1 MNPGCTF
8 GVVLAPTDVPQS
20 AEKTRFDTLGK
31 IGTKLVTDRAQPTV
45 FTTHQETD
53 SRVALSRAVAEYL
66 APMEVRDLAR
76 PVRFETVV
84 YEWAVQDIKAT
95 YPALGVY
102 ATGAQEYDA
111 NGFTPSIGISRPIA
125 LPQDDYLI
133 HTSNLTV
140 RLTVQV
146 YASDPEERM
155 ALVAGLE
162 RACSPVRFMSGFRLD
177 MPHYFGAR
185 AEFLKK
191 SLTYEDSAEDSQ
203 RRWRR
208 ATVILEARGPVYRVE
223 KIRRATIKPDVQV
236 SQGA

>member
-1 MNPGCTF
+1 
-8 GVVLAPTDVPQS
+8 
-20 AEKTRFDTLGK
+20 
-31 IGTKLVTDRAQPTV
+31 
-45 FTTHQETD
+45 
-53 SRVALSRAVAEYL
+53 
-66 APMEVRDLAR
+66 
-76 PVRFETVV
+76 
-84 YEWAVQDIKAT
+84 
-95 YPALGVY
+95 
-102 ATGAQEYDA
+102 
-111 NGFTPSIGISRPIA
+111 
-125 LPQDDYLI
+125 
-133 HTSNLTV
+133 
-140 RLTVQV
+140 
-146 YASDPEERM
+146 M